1 MLEEKRKLRRD
12 LFKFLRNVLDKNDF
26 GKEVKP
32 EEIVRRNAKIKEK
45 FSNITAKTGRYNV
58 PEELFQKRTPRKNRV
73 LISWKNVKEN
83 NLTMEQL
90 ESFSGGVVIE
100 FVNNDFFLEENQTDP
115 LFIKLKNELGSDN
128 IVSSIISIRSEAGS
142 SSSEEQRNAYKKL
155 IQNTEVIYNHED
167 KDKKVKKN
175 VVLNPENIEN
185 YYLRKKG
192 GAGGVGN
199 DKWEGFIFISIRGGQ
214 QDTIT
219 SHKGNI
225 TLFNPACEFASDEV
239 GEDINLVMCYF
250 ALRSI
255 RSKSKKG
262 SLYNTL
268 LERTRNILEKT
279 IYKTPEFKGNLLEY
293 CENHPSIKFSD
304 DGYLCDPIQMEKIE
318 IKDFSVD
325 DKNLPE
331 SIDFTHSE
339 AVYYEKY
346 YWDEDRK
353 QILSPS
359 RPTNVFWSKHLSN
372 MMQQNFTLEE
382 YFEEE
387 SKRVS
392 KRVSKRES
400 IKVPKI

>member
-1 MLEEKRKLRRD
+1 MMLKEKINLRRD
-12 LFKFLRNVLDKNDF
+12 LFLFLRNVLDESDF
-26 GKEVKP
+26 DEGVKS
-32 EEIVRRNAKIKEK
+32 EEIARRNAKIKEK

-73 LISWKNVKEN
+73 LISWKKVKEN

-90 ESFSGGVVIE
+90 NSFSGGVVIE
-100 FVNNDFFLEENQTDP
+100 FVNNDFFLEQNQTDP
-115 LFIKLKNELGSDN
+115 LFTELKNKLGSDG

-142 SSSEEQRNAYKKL
+142 SSSEEQRNAYEKL
-155 IQNTEVIYNHED
+155 IQNTEVNYEEEGE
-167 KDKKVKKN
+167 KKIA
-175 VVLNPENIEN
+175 VLNPKNLEN

-192 GAGGVGN
+192 GAGGTGN
-199 DKWEGFIFISIRGGQ
+199 EKWEGFLYISIRGGQ
-214 QDTIT
+214 QDTII
-219 SHKGNI
+219 SHHGNI
-225 TLFNPACEFASDEV
+225 TLFNPACEYASKEV

-255 RSKSKKG
+255 RSKSKQTPIFN
-262 SLYNTL
+262 SL
-268 LERTRNILEKT
+268 LEITKNILAKT
-279 IYKTPEFKGNLLEY
+279 IYETPEFNGNLLDY

-304 DGYLCDPIQMEKIE
+304 DGYLCDPIQMKKIE

-339 AVYYEKY
+339 AVFYEKY
-346 YWDEDRK
+346 YWDKGRK
-353 QILSPS
+353 QLLSPS

-372 MMQQNFTLEE
+372 MMQQNFTLEK

-387 SKRVS
+387 YSRVTRRQRRKS
-392 KRVSKRES
+392 
-400 IKVPKI
+400 